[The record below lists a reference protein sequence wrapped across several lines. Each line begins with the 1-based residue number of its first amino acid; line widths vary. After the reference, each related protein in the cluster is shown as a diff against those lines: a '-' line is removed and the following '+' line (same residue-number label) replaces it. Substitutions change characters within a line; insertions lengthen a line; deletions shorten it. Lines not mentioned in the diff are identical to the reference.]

1 MASYRSYLEQLAEE
15 IQGYRDFN
23 SRYTPT
29 IDSYTKQYENFNNTN
44 QNWKTAQDINKTIA
58 AGNYFNPDTDR
69 TYQQYKKNYVNNGLK
84 AADDTLGIA
93 AARTG
98 GLASSYATSVA
109 QQTYNNYMQQLANKI
124 PELEQMARNRLT
136 EDYNRYLGLSDK
148 ERAALLSNIDVN
160 RGLRQDEFSQVYQT
174 GYNRLKDAYGSYKSL
189 EDLAMQDEAL
199 ELQRQQIAAQQAAA
213 RAAASRSSGG
223 SQTAVAAKE
232 APYVY
237 GGDHDMTIGEWQA
250 QQRINDALERANGWR
265 PASEDDWEYH
275 ESNTQW
281 GKRQWKKNKRTGE
294 VVYL

>member
-174 GYNRLKDAYGSYKSL
+174 GYNRLKDAYGAYKDL
-189 EDLAMQDEAL
+189 EALAMQDEL
-199 ELQRQQIAAQQAAA
+199 IAAQQAAA
-213 RAAASRSSGG
+213 RAAASSGRSGG
-223 SQTAVAAKE
+223 GRSYDDDDE
-232 APYVY
+232 DMPYVAPEKSDRIWVD
-237 GGDHDMTIGEWQA
+237 GTAFGLSELLEGEAEGWFT
-250 QQRINDALERANGWR
+250 RDANG
-265 PASEDDWEYH
+265 
-275 ESNTQW
+275 N
-281 GKRQWKKNKRTGE
+281 WKSVPKYDSRGFRLRNPYTGR
-294 VVYL
+294 